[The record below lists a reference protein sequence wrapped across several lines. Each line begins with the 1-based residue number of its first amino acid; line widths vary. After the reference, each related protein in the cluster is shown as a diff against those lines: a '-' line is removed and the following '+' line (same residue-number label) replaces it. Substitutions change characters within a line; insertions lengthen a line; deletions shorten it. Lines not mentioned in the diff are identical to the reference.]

1 MRAGGY
7 LLNLGGAEPL
17 VDTTSTLAV
26 VNTRVQNNTMFRVTD
41 SLLSTSQQP
50 ADNSSG
56 GAIWLQGSL
65 LSDNNVVLPMKALN
79 GSRGFYSDVPREYYS
94 QEEGALVATA
104 GPPPPALREQF
115 LSRAGWLK
123 NISEARPAHISMPRT
138 RGMVNKALARQS
150 KNLYSRVCFHM
161 TPHISATELRSL
173 KVNSWGL
180 EHALGV
186 FFFQLN
192 VFATVQALPG
202 VELQAVARDQ
212 PALDATVKTVA
223 TAAALQKAV
232 QGGARH
238 IRITQHLDLRAL
250 PLSNEL
256 VLGAVS
262 STTFTI
268 QVLPFTPLAESEL
281 L

>member
-1 MRAGGY
+1 MRAGGH

-17 VDTTSTLAV
+17 VDTTSTLAM
-26 VNTRVQNNTMFRVTD
+26 VNTRVQNNTMFRFTD
-41 SLLSTSQQP
+41 PLLSTSQQP

-115 LSRAGWLK
+115 LSPAGWLQ
-123 NISEARPAHISMPRT
+123 NISEARPPHTSMPRT
-138 RGMVNKALARQS
+138 RGLVNKALARQS
-150 KNLYSRVCFHM
+150 KNLYSRVRFHM

-173 KVNSWGL
+173 RLNSWGVGTL
-180 EHALGV
+180 AAY
-186 FFFQLN
+186 FFQLN

-202 VELQAVARDQ
+202 VELQTVARDQ
-212 PALDATVKTVA
+212 AALDAAVKTVA

-238 IRITQHLDLRAL
+238 IRITQHLDFSEL
-250 PLSNEL
+250 PLSNGL

-268 QVLPFTPLAESEL
+268 QVLPFMLLAEYEL
-281 L
+281 V